1 MPKGGGLSVPTQSAP
16 STPAMSADVEPP
28 VKSQVGIA
36 FSADSDQCSSDEE
49 FSMDHEISVSQ
60 DKLTNLSVHDS
71 FLEEDDNTKPSPQV
85 LMQLAPGFASMLSEQ
100 EEKMLKEIGAFT
112 VALKV
117 SPDPIILGRD
127 HFYPVFGDKI
137 RGCETFHLSRRHC
150 VFHVARTE
158 SKDLSKQYRVIVENT
173 STNGLDVNGRPMK
186 SLEQRELHVGDT
198 VTLLKI
204 RNHSVRRLT

>member
-150 VFHVARTE
+150 
-158 SKDLSKQYRVIVENT
+158 
-173 STNGLDVNGRPMK
+173 
-186 SLEQRELHVGDT
+186 
-198 VTLLKI
+198 
-204 RNHSVRRLT
+204 